1 MAIIAVVAAHPDD
14 ETLGCGGTL
23 LKHKHSGDSI
33 HWIIATEMRAEDG
46 YTPGD
51 LQRRD
56 QEIKQVG
63 ALYGFDG
70 VHRMNLPTTRVDE
83 VPLGQLVARSAKQ
96 ISAIEP
102 HVLYLPFKS
111 DAHSDHRILFD
122 AFYSCTKIFR
132 HPNIRKVMM
141 METLSETEFA
151 PALPADSFIPNVFVD
166 ISSFIEKKIAIMKN
180 YEGELKSPP
189 FPRSETSIK
198 ALAAVRGSASGCA
211 YAESFMLL
219 KEIW

>member
-33 HWIIATEMRAEDG
+33 HWIIATEMRVEDG
-46 YTPGD
+46 YTLSD
-51 LQRRD
+51 VQRRD
-56 QEIKQVG
+56 HEIKQVS
-63 ALYGFDG
+63 ALYDFDG

-83 VPLGQLVARSAKQ
+83 VPLGQLVAQSAKT
-96 ISAIEP
+96 ISAIDP

-111 DAHSDHRILFD
+111 DIHSDHRILFN
-122 AFYSCTKIFR
+122 AFYSGTKAFR
-132 HPNIRKVMM
+132 HPNIRKIMM

-151 PALPADSFIPNVFVD
+151 PAIPADSFIPNVFVD
-166 ISSFIEKKIAIMKN
+166 ISSFIDKKISIMKN
-180 YEGELKSPP
+180 YEGELKNPP
-189 FPRSETSIK
+189 FPRSEVNIK
-198 ALAAVRGSASGCA
+198 ALASVRGSTAGCA
-211 YAESFMLL
+211 HAESFMLL